1 MGKISGNII
10 SGATAAAGASLA
22 NDADNRLVTAVGD
35 GSINGEAN
43 ATFDGTTLQLL
54 ASAGGLKIATD
65 LQTADVNT
73 LSAYEQGTFTP
84 IPRSHNTSI
93 QRTDL
98 DSVGWYIRIGNFA
111 LATAIH
117 YADRGTN
124 SSFTKFSGCPFGDG
138 GTSGSN
144 NPSVDLTQIDY
155 SNCSGYIDFASDQ
168 GIKLFQQGGIVYTYS
183 GVANS
188 INSGGSNWNVS
199 QSMKASTN
207 VTVSLL
213 YKYIWDDV

>member
-10 SGATAAAGASLA
+10 SGAISAGVSLA
-22 NDADNRLVTAVGD
+22 NDTDNRLVTAVGD

-98 DSVGWYIRIGNFA
+98 DSTGWYVRIGNFA
-111 LATAIH
+111 FATGIH

-124 SSFTKFSGCPFGDG
+124 TSFTKFAGVPFGDG

-144 NPSVDLTQIDY
+144 NPSVDLIQVDY
-155 SNCSGYIDFASDQ
+155 SNSSGYTDFASDQ
-168 GIKLFQQGGIVYTYS
+168 GIKLFQQGGVVYTYS
-183 GVANS
+183 GIANS
-188 INSGGSNWNVS
+188 LNSGGTNWNVA

-207 VTVSLL
+207 VTVSLIW
-213 YKYIWDDV
+213 KYIWDDV